1 MNWCELI
8 SGIMKP
14 APEQPGIACKP
25 KFYPAA
31 SAEEIADGELRLD
44 VRLPASI
51 RSLLLETN
59 GVMELMAIDG
69 GEWFASEWLLWA
81 ICEVIEQN
89 LLYRADYV
97 KGEHER
103 DFRKLVFFANA
114 GCDGILFG
122 FPVMEDGVCAPRVV
136 VWHPIMDELDE
147 LAPSLED
154 FLRGWLTGTITV

>member
-8 SGIMKP
+8 SGIYETR
-14 APEQPGIACKP
+14 PEQPGIACKP

-69 GEWFASEWLLWA
+69 GDWFTSEWLLWA
-81 ICEVIEQN
+81 VCEVIEQN
-89 LLYRADYV
+89 LLYRTDYV
-97 KGEHER
+97 KGKHER
-103 DFRKLVFFANA
+103 DFGKLVFFANA